1 MTQSVNTRRTLWTGT
16 PIWTLERKPSSHHQ
30 ALTRDLETD
39 VLVVGCGISG
49 ALVAER
55 IADLGL
61 RVVLVDRRAPLEGST
76 AASTALLQYALD
88 TPLTTLAREIG
99 DAKAERVWR
108 RSRAVVAALAER
120 TARLGIEADLK
131 PREGLYLSGELL
143 DAKALQREARARTRI
158 GLEVEL
164 IQRGQLKNDYGL
176 RHAAALRSGGDY
188 VADPRKLAA
197 GYLRV
202 ASERGARLFSPVD
215 IVSVHENRLGVKA
228 TTRQGQTLK
237 ARWVVFCTGYEVA
250 TGLRARGH
258 SIQSTWVITTRP
270 QRRRLW
276 PTECMIWEA
285 SEPYL
290 YLRTTSDGRV
300 ICGGADEEFSDA
312 TERDRLSPT
321 KYRYL
326 ERRLHELLPEL
337 DSRADVAWAGT
348 FGASKLGLPII
359 GRIPGTRRQLTVLG
373 CGGNGITF
381 SMLAA
386 QILSSTILGDEDRDA
401 DLFTPHRE

>member
-1 MTQSVNTRRTLWTGT
+1 
-16 PIWTLERKPSSHHQ
+16 
-30 ALTRDLETD
+30 
-39 VLVVGCGISG
+39 
-49 ALVAER
+49 
-55 IADLGL
+55 
-61 RVVLVDRRAPLEGST
+61 
-76 AASTALLQYALD
+76 
-88 TPLTTLAREIG
+88 
-99 DAKAERVWR
+99 VWR

-120 TARLGIEADLK
+120 TTRLGIDADMTA
-131 PREGLYLSGELL
+131 RDGLYLSGELL
-143 DAKALQREARARTRI
+143 DAKALQREAIARRRI

-164 IQRGQLKNDYGL
+164 LGRSQLRNEYGL
-176 RHAAALRSGGDY
+176 GHAAALRSAGDF

-197 GYLRV
+197 GYLR
-202 ASERGARLFSPVD
+202 AACGRSARILSPVE
-215 IVSVHENRLGVKA
+215 ITSVQENRLGVSA
-228 TTRQGQTLK
+228 STRQGHMLR
-237 ARWVVFCTGYEVA
+237 ARWAIFCTGYEVA

-258 SIQSTWVITTRP
+258 SIQSTWVIATRP
-270 QRRRLW
+270 QRRALW

-285 SEPYL
+285 SLPYL

-312 TERDRLSPT
+312 ARRDSRSAQ

-326 ERRLHELLPEL
+326 ERRLHKLLPEL
-337 DSRADVAWAGT
+337 DCHADTAWSGT

-386 QILSSTILGDEDRDA
+386 QILSSTILGYEDSDA
-401 DLFTPHRE
+401 DLFTPRRE

>member
-1 MTQSVNTRRTLWTGT
+1 MANSVNTHRKLWTGT
-16 PIWTLERKPSSHHQ
+16 PVWTLERKPSTQHR
-30 ALTRDLETD
+30 ALGRDLHTE
-39 VLVVGCGISG
+39 VLVIGSGISG

-55 IADLGL
+55 LTDLGFD
-61 RVVLVDRRAPLEGST
+61 VAIVDRRAPLEGST
-76 AASTALLQYALD
+76 SASTALLQYALD
-88 TPLTTLAREIG
+88 TPLSTLARSIG

-120 TARLGIEADLK
+120 TTRLGIDAELT

-143 DAKALQREARARTRI
+143 DAKALEREARARTRI

-164 IQRGQLKNDYGL
+164 IRRGQLKRDYGL
-176 RHAAALRSGGDY
+176 RHAAALRSAGDY

-202 ASERGARLFSPVD
+202 ARERGAHLFSPVE
-215 IVSVHENRLGVKA
+215 IVSVRENRLGVTA
-228 TTRQGQTLK
+228 ATRQGQTLR

-250 TGLRARGH
+250 AGLRARGH
-258 SIQSTWVITTRP
+258 TIQSTWVITTRP

-285 SEPYL
+285 TAPYL

-300 ICGGADEEFSDA
+300 ICGGGDEAFSD
-312 TERDRLSPT
+312 ESKREQRSPE

-381 SMLAA
+381 SMLAS

-401 DLFTPHRE
+401 DLFTPHRD